1 MDPRSPHWTEPGPG
15 RHPQRPRERE
25 DYHRPAHPH
34 QGTGPGH
41 YPPPPD
47 PRERE
52 DYHRPA
58 HPHQGTGPGHYPPP
72 PDPRE
77 REDYY
82 RPAHPQQGT
91 GPGHYPP
98 PPNVGDAI
106 TGHYPPPPDPR
117 ERERQ
122 WSHQDP
128 RYRVYL
134 TSPPPSRPPLE
145 FSLNSY
151 STPHSRT
158 AYDRPHSTM
167 SYIRPEPQHSRPH
180 SRQAYDY
187 PPQIHWDH
195 SQDYGYYDQ
204 GYYKGHYPDAGQWP
218 PQEQWR
224 SDQYQERRYE
234 QDQTG
239 SGYPEQQRYDQRRAS
254 SQHDFRGSDEDR
266 SKENGDAGR
275 DDCSYAEGALA
286 ISKASGLSSSSY
298 ELSQYINGAEHTDPA
313 PQTTWS
319 TADTEYAAIPQVT
332 APLKYTL
339 PHAVVSFG
347 PAGQLIRVSPGLA
360 MQGDPGK
367 VELHSLEIILG
378 ETQEQQDMREFPG
391 PLAREDLHKVDAIS
405 FAHQKA
411 EACMKDE
418 KLQDKGSAALLWN
431 LLVLLCRQNGRIVGS
446 DIAELL
452 MRNSQGHGGSGRS
465 ESEAPTLI
473 DLSEGPSPETDNL
486 DGADLLTGTAT
497 SVGTAESTEKDMQGY
512 TKLLLAGRKKEALES
527 AMKSG
532 LWGHAL
538 FLASKMDNR
547 SYTTVLNRFTG
558 QLAPNDP
565 LQTLFQMLS
574 GRIPAVSTCC
584 GSDKWRDWEPH
595 LAVMLSNETGDP
607 IGHQKSIITM
617 GDTLASRGLLHAAH
631 ICYLTAYAPFGVY
644 TAKTER
650 LVLLGNCNSL
660 PFKEFAQNSAIRCTE
675 LFEYCQRLGDKFF
688 CIPPFQVYKFLYACR
703 LLDAGLASQAFH
715 YCEVIG
721 MSLLR
726 LQEPSMVLLG
736 ELIKLAERLKQ
747 CEGMGQLSD
756 TADDRPGQE
765 PDWLQQLR
773 YRQQGI
779 QMGSSGWSDAY
790 QSPADRSPLAHEESR
805 VYSESDTSDLSV
817 RGDDQGLDAK
827 FLSYKAAEEQQQQHV
842 QAQQINTQP
851 LLPVMASNTQPAVPL
866 VVGGQDHSYHYT
878 DTAQPPPQ
886 PQPSPQHPTLDCP
899 PSAGEGADPSAG
911 PGMLGVQVNAGMMPV
926 AEYGQQYGQQY
937 GQHYGQEN
945 DYGDQQAW
953 QQGGHQATITQEG
966 KASEPDKIQPKQSI
980 KSGWFSGWFKH
991 KPKEEQSKA
1000 SQDADSAD
1008 PVPTMETPPTS
1019 LFSFPPTTNIPAANF
1034 PTQPASTGINAFSR
1048 KADF

>member
-1 MDPRSPHWTEPGPG
+1 MDPRSHHWTEPGPG

-34 QGTGPGH
+34 QGTGIGN
-41 YPPPPD
+41 YPP
-47 PRERE
+47 
-52 DYHRPA
+52 A
-58 HPHQGTGPGHYPPP
+58 
-72 PDPRE
+72 
-77 REDYY
+77 
-82 RPAHPQQGT
+82 
-91 GPGHYPP
+91 
-98 PPNVGDAI
+98 PNAGDAI

-122 WSHQDP
+122 WSRQDP
-128 RYRVYL
+128 RYRGYL
-134 TSPPPSRPPLE
+134 TSPPPPRPPPE
-145 FSLNSY
+145 FSLSSY
-151 STPHSRT
+151 STTHSRT
-158 AYDRPHSTM
+158 AYGRPHSTM
-167 SYIRPEPQHSRPH
+167 GYIRPEPQHSRPH

-187 PPQIHWDH
+187 PPQIYWDH

-204 GYYKGHYPDAGQWP
+204 GYYKGHYPDAGQWA

-224 SDQYQERRYE
+224 SDPYQERRYE

-266 SKENGDAGR
+266 SKENEEAGGDA
-275 DDCSYAEGALA
+275 CSYAAGALV

-298 ELSQYINGAEHTDPA
+298 ELSQYINGAEQTDPA
-313 PQTTWS
+313 PQPTWS
-319 TADTEYAAIPQVT
+319 TADTEHAAIPQAT

-339 PHAVVSFG
+339 PHALVSFG
-347 PAGQLIRVSPGLA
+347 PAGQLIRISPGLA

-405 FAHQKA
+405 FAHQMA

-452 MRNSQGHGGSGRS
+452 MRNSQGHGGSGGS

-473 DLSEGPSPETDNL
+473 DLSEGPSPETDPL

-497 SVGTAESTEKDMQGY
+497 SVCTPESTEKDMQGY
-512 TKLLLAGRKKEALES
+512 TKLLLAGRKKEALEL
-527 AMKSG
+527 AMKRG

-558 QLAPNDP
+558 QLAPSDP

-584 GSDKWRDWEPH
+584 GSDKWKDWEPH

-607 IGHQKSIITM
+607 ITHQKSIITM
-617 GDTLASRGLLHAAH
+617 GDTLASRGLSHAAH

-756 TADDRPGQE
+756 TADNRPGQE
-765 PDWLQQLR
+765 PDWLKQLR

-779 QMGSSGWSDAY
+779 QMGSNGCSDTY
-790 QSPADRSPLAHEESR
+790 QSPAEGSALAHEESR
-805 VYSESDTSDLSV
+805 VYSESDTGDLSV
-817 RGDDQGLDAK
+817 RGDDQGPDAEL
-827 FLSYKAAEEQQQQHV
+827 FYHKAAEEQQQQHV

-851 LLPVMASNTQPAVPL
+851 PLPVMASNAQPAVPL
-866 VVGGQDHSYHYT
+866 VVGGHYSYHYT
-878 DTAQPPPQ
+878 DTAQLQ
-886 PQPSPQHPTLDCP
+886 PQTSSQHPTLDCP
-899 PSAGEGADPSAG
+899 PLEKEGGDPSAG
-911 PGMLGVQVNAGMMPV
+911 PGMIGVHVNAGMMPV
-926 AEYGQQYGQQY
+926 AEYSQQYGQEY
-937 GQHYGQEN
+937 GYG
-945 DYGDQQAW
+945 GQQAW

-966 KASEPDKIQPKQSI
+966 KASEPDKIQPKQST
-980 KSGWFSGWFKH
+980 KSGWFSSWFKH
-991 KPKEEQSKA
+991 KPKEEQSEA
-1000 SQDADSAD
+1000 PQDADSAD

-1019 LFSFPPTTNIPAANF
+1019 LFSFPPPPTTNIPAANF
-1034 PTQPASTGINAFSR
+1034 PTQPASTGINPFSR
-1048 KADF
+1048 KAGE